1 MLDCI
6 INSRSDLVYFSHGIT
21 GHRDSWMHIFL
32 EFAVAKGKRIHLVIG
47 FNDLNKEALYSLQ
60 CEFPQALC
68 LHSVENG
75 RKGIASEILQIRSR
89 FPKILVVTGDGEDW
103 LRLIFRLRTHLRVL
117 LMRPYLQKNSP
128 KAIVSYLL
136 KLLYISVIARFPET
150 KVALLAIPMDK
161 PRIFRSYWV
170 DDVPSDYL
178 KFQTDSKIS
187 ITRLRAEVGIPEGSK
202 IILVPGFIT
211 ERKNPQL
218 AIAAF
223 KLLQNYNEEN
233 HCVLLF
239 AGKAVSETLALFADI
254 KSNGILCV
262 NRYLGKDE
270 YFTLLAESHLVLLLY
285 KNRGSSGVI
294 LDAIAT
300 ETPVLIMGDKRW
312 QNLIDSLPGQVNR
325 ASSTPSILRNQ
336 IETMLSDTVEIG
348 LKKVHW
354 ETRLNVV
361 GFFLDTDI

>member
-1 MLDCI
+1 M
-6 INSRSDLVYFSHGIT
+6 
-21 GHRDSWMHIFL
+21 
-32 EFAVAKGKRIHLVIG
+32 
-47 FNDLNKEALYSLQ
+47 
-60 CEFPQALC
+60 
-68 LHSVENG
+68 
-75 RKGIASEILQIRSR
+75 
-89 FPKILVVTGDGEDW
+89 
-103 LRLIFRLRTHLRVL
+103 
-117 LMRPYLQKNSP
+117 
-128 KAIVSYLL
+128 
-136 KLLYISVIARFPET
+136 
-150 KVALLAIPMDK
+150 
-161 PRIFRSYWV
+161 
-170 DDVPSDYL
+170 
-178 KFQTDSKIS
+178 
-187 ITRLRAEVGIPEGSK
+187 
-202 IILVPGFIT
+202 
-211 ERKNPQL
+211 
-218 AIAAF
+218 
-223 KLLQNYNEEN
+223 
-233 HCVLLF
+233 LF

-254 KSNGILCV
+254 KSNGILCL

-354 ETRLNVV
+354 ETRINVV